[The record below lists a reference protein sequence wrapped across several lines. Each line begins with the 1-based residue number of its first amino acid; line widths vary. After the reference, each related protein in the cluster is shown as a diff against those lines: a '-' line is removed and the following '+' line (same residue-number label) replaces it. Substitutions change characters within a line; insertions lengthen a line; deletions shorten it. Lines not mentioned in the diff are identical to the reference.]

1 MLLIFDG
8 TKDEFFPLR
17 ISSVNVTKSKRNSEF
32 GHIYLRNHQWKT
44 SFLCNVCLLKS
55 MVNTTAVKQSSFI
68 HCILALM

>member
-44 SFLCNVCLLKS
+44 SFFVQCLLIK
-55 MVNTTAVKQSSFI
+55 I
-68 HCILALM
+68 YG